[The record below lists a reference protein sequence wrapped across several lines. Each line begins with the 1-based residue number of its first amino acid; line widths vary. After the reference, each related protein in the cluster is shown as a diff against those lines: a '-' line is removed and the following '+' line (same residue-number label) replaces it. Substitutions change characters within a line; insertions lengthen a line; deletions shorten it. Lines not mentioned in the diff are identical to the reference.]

1 MVPLVI
7 AFSLLALTPLDAP
20 AREGSGG
27 DGEARWALA
36 IHGGAGTMSRKMPP
50 ETVAAYRAS
59 LERVL
64 GQGRE
69 MLSGGATAMD
79 VVEALVREFEDDP
92 LYNAGRGSV
101 FTHEGHV
108 EMDAAIMDGRDLSC
122 GAVNGVRNV
131 RNPISL
137 ARLVIRESPHVF
149 LAGPGANAFA
159 TEQEVPTEPDEYFH
173 TERRWQALQR
183 ALEEGRTD
191 LRSEDDAGEEVRPE
205 GKMGTVGCVVLDTHG
220 NLAAGTSTGG
230 MTNKRFGR
238 VGDVPIIGSGTYA
251 NNRSAAV
258 SCTGWG
264 ERFIMHTVARDVTA
278 RMEFGGQSL
287 RAAAAA
293 VLGEELDE
301 GDGGLI
307 AVSHEGE
314 LVLLYNTG
322 GMLRGAADSS
332 GRFAVGIWPED
343 GE

>member
-1 MVPLVI
+1 MVPLMI
-7 AFSLLALTPLDAP
+7 AISLLALTPLEAP
-20 AREGSGG
+20 AQDGAGREG
-27 DGEARWALA
+27 RWALA

-64 GQGRE
+64 RQGQE
-69 MLSGGATAMD
+69 MLAGGATAMD
-79 VVEALVREFEDDP
+79 VVEALVRELEDDP
-92 LYNAGRGSV
+92 LFNAGRGSV
-101 FTHEGHV
+101 FTHEGRV

-137 ARLVIRESPHVF
+137 ARLVIDESPHVF

-159 TEQEVPTEPDEYFH
+159 AEQEVPTEPDEYFH

-183 ALEEGRTD
+183 ALEKGRTD
-191 LRSEDDAGEEVRPE
+191 LRSEDDEEEKERPK
-205 GKMGTVGCVVLDTHG
+205 GKMGTVGCVALDRHG

-238 VGDVPIIGSGTYA
+238 VGDVPVIGAGTYA
-251 NNRSAAV
+251 SNRSAAV

-264 ERFIMHTVARDVTA
+264 ERFIMHTVARDLTA

-287 RAAAAA
+287 RAAAEA
-293 VLGEELDE
+293 VVGEELDE

-307 AVSHEGE
+307 AVDREGQ
-314 LVLLYNTG
+314 LVLLFNTG

-332 GRFAVGIWPED
+332 GRFGVAIWPEE